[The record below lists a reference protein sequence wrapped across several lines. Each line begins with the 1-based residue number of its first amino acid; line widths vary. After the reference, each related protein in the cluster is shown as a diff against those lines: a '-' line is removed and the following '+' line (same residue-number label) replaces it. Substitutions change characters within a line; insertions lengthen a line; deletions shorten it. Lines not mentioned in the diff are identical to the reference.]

1 MTNKAMNPPPLPA
14 QLKQILGLSLE
25 DARKTAEAI
34 GYRVEVLIPEKKVNI
49 WGTKEKT
56 GWVLPPSK
64 YAPDKINVALDENGC
79 VTSISY

>member
-1 MTNKAMNPPPLPA
+1 MNPPPLPT

-34 GYRVEVLIPEKKVNI
+34 GYRVEVLIPEKKANI
-49 WGTKEKT
+49 WGEEEET
-56 GWVLPPSK
+56 GWVLPPSN
-64 YAPDKINVALDENGC
+64 YALDKINVAFDENGC